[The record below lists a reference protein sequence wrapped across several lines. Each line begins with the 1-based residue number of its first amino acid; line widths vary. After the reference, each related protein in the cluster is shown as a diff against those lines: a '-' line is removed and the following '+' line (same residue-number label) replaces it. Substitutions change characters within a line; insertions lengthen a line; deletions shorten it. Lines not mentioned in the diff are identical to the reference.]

1 LSAESPTIPDVVR
14 VLLVDDQAIVGE
26 AIRRMLADEPDV
38 DFHCC
43 SDSAEAVRVVHRV
56 EPTVILQD
64 LVMPGVNGLALL
76 KAYRADPA
84 TNDIPVIVLS
94 SKEDPLIKSEAFSAG
109 ASDYLVK
116 LPDRIELIARVR
128 RHSRGRV
135 NQLQRDQAYRALRES
150 QEQLV
155 AGNADLIA
163 LNRKLEDA
171 TRAKSEFLA
180 HMSHEIRTPMNGVIG
195 MTTLLLGT
203 ELTRE
208 QLDFVETI
216 RISGNSLLTI
226 IDDILDFSKVE
237 SGKLEIEAR
246 AFDLRQSID
255 AVMKLLAPKA
265 SEKGIDLV
273 SNLDPHGR
281 GLPDLV
287 IGDVTR
293 LRQVLLNLTG
303 NAIKFTRDGAVTVS
317 VEAEADAKPGDVSLH
332 FTISDTGMG
341 IPHDKLNRLFEAFS
355 QVDSSTTR
363 KFGGTG
369 LGLVISKR
377 LAEAMGGGIWVD
389 SELGRGSNF
398 HFRISV
404 RRVPDDWPIGEQ
416 ATTGSAGSTQL
427 PTPVSERVRLRL
439 LLADDNLIN
448 QKVGV
453 GLLERLGYRVDVVA
467 NGAEV
472 LRALESSAY
481 DVILLDVQMPVMDG
495 YETARRIRHSWSA
508 NEAERPQVIAMTA
521 NARPSDR
528 QLCLDAGMDHYLAKP
543 LQLDTLQAMLEDCA
557 QRKGSPRDE
566 V

>member
-38 DFHCC
+38 DFQYC

-76 KAYRADPA
+76 KAYRADPV

-94 SKEDPLIKSEAFSAG
+94 SKEDPLIKSAAFSAG

-128 RHSRGRV
+128 RHSRSRV

-180 HMSHEIRTPMNGVIG
+180 HMSHEIRTRMNGVIG

-216 RISGNSLLTI
+216 RVSGNSLLTI

-237 SGKLEIEAR
+237 SGKLEIEAG

-281 GLPDLV
+281 GFPDLV

-293 LRQVLLNLTG
+293 LRQVL
-303 NAIKFTRDGAVTVS
+303 
-317 VEAEADAKPGDVSLH
+317 
-332 FTISDTGMG
+332 
-341 IPHDKLNRLFEAFS
+341 
-355 QVDSSTTR
+355 
-363 KFGGTG
+363 
-369 LGLVISKR
+369 
-377 LAEAMGGGIWVD
+377 
-389 SELGRGSNF
+389 
-398 HFRISV
+398 
-404 RRVPDDWPIGEQ
+404 
-416 ATTGSAGSTQL
+416 
-427 PTPVSERVRLRL
+427 
-439 LLADDNLIN
+439 
-448 QKVGV
+448 
-453 GLLERLGYRVDVVA
+453 
-467 NGAEV
+467 
-472 LRALESSAY
+472 
-481 DVILLDVQMPVMDG
+481 
-495 YETARRIRHSWSA
+495 
-508 NEAERPQVIAMTA
+508 
-521 NARPSDR
+521 
-528 QLCLDAGMDHYLAKP
+528 
-543 LQLDTLQAMLEDCA
+543 
-557 QRKGSPRDE
+557 
-566 V
+566 